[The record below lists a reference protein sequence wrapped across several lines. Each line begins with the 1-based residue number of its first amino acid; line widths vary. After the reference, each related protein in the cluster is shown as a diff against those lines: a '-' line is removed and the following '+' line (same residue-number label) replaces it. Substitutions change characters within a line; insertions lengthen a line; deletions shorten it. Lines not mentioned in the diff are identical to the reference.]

1 MQQLAT
7 ITSKRQLTIPVSI
20 FNKIGLQTS
29 RKVLIRATG
38 NVLTIE
44 PASSLV
50 HSLAGSIRV
59 PTKYR
64 GKTVDTIIRNA
75 KREYFRKKN
84 S

>member
-20 FNKIGLQTS
+20 YNKVGLQTS
-29 RKVLIRATG
+29 RKVLVRADG

-59 PTKYR
+59 PGKYK
-64 GKTVDTIIRNA
+64 GKTTDDIIRDA
-75 KREYFRKKN
+75 KREYFRKKK